1 MIVVL
6 ARVTVSMRCIRRD
19 LMSRVRNI
27 ESSSTHDSRTQR
39 KPTDSEFTADAE
51 RQPRFAAPE
60 PTYCTCTRDRHTSAR
75 RTPACTRTRPYGRRP
90 GASSPGAPSRTS
102 HGHATRPR
110 RPRAAIARATA
121 PSPARTQH
129 IVDTRAK
136 GRRWRR
142 RRPRPPRRRRQ
153 VARRP
158 GRGGSRPAAYLRR
171 QGGEAKTIC
180 GPNAEHSASQTGC
193 DDNVA
198 LEAPGAAARD
208 DFSRHALPR
217 SAAYRAP
224 QRTEY
229 DAFSRS
235 GSVCSSEQR

>member
-60 PTYCTCTRDRHTSAR
+60 PTYSVLYMLYGCTRDRHTSAR

-90 GASSPGAPSRTS
+90 GASNPGAPSRTS

-180 GPNAEHSASQTGC
+180 GPNAERSASQTGC

-198 LEAPGAAARD
+198 LEAPGAATEAAPR
-208 DFSRHALPR
+208 RTHAGHR
-217 SAAYRAP
+217 SHACAHL
-224 QRTEY
+224 
-229 DAFSRS
+229 
-235 GSVCSSEQR
+235 SSKRGL